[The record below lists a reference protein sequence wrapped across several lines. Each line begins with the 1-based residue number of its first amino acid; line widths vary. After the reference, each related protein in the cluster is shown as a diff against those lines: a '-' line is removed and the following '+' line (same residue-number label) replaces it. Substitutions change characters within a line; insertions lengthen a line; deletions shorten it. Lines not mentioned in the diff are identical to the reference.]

1 MVCTDGSRDQFV
13 DEDDTAFHA
22 GRVSSPS
29 AQIVLDRQGVNPNLF
44 LVGIEH
50 EGDGTRPLT
59 PKQFDSSLEL
69 QADIIARRPLVK
81 PDRYHIVGHHEI
93 YAPKS
98 CPGAIN
104 VDAMVAALSQ
114 RSGVPATNPRPSVVW
129 SPSLS
134 DWLVVTRVVDDSEWY
149 FLPMNGLRRAASIR
163 ASAKLSSMPL
173 IAS

>member
-1 MVCTDGSRDQFV
+1 
-13 DEDDTAFHA
+13 
-22 GRVSSPS
+22 VSSPS
-29 AQIVLDRQGVNPNLF
+29 ARIVLDRPGVNPNLF

-69 QADIIARRPLVK
+69 QADIIARRALVK

-104 VDAMVAALSQ
+104 VDAMVAALAQ
-114 RSGVPATNPRPSVVW
+114 KTSGVTAPNTRPPVVF
-129 SPSLS
+129 SPSLN

-163 ASAKLSSMPL
+163 AGAKLSSMPL
-173 IAS
+173 VAP